1 MHPRYPGPQL
11 AAVPL
16 IPPVEPNLVA
26 ATAEERERVK
36 FAITLYDRQMA
47 NITKERALRDKW
59 KLAQATGIL
68 TLQAALREQPEAL
81 LLIKTEENPFLA
93 WDTLQTLYRGA
104 VGGIVTDKG
113 MIQVAKSEYQSMV
126 FNETSPPSVQ
136 VAHLRHLQ
144 QQLIGTTSAI
154 TDAAFLDDV
163 IARFVVLPLYTTTV
177 ELHQNIVGLTV
188 TQLVLRLTAKFNQ
201 VNAAAVSPATGYY
214 GRKPSIDTSGALPSI
229 TEDNNV
235 FRKEKCNC
243 CSQVGHN
250 KHACRIWR
258 ADHPRDRS
266 KKKNRGAEDE
276 GIGMLA
282 MSTGHSFGYSS
293 YHWSTGKWLFILLLV
308 VVSLNLGTALN

>member
-1 MHPRYPGPQL
+1 MSLNPPINSSVAVPVPIFQTGQSFVIFESEFQTYLAAKDLRDVFANQADPRLSPMHPRYPGPQL

-113 MIQVAKSEYQSMV
+113 MIQE
-126 FNETSPPSVQ
+126 
-136 VAHLRHLQ
+136 
-144 QQLIGTTSAI
+144 
-154 TDAAFLDDV
+154 
-163 IARFVVLPLYTTTV
+163 
-177 ELHQNIVGLTV
+177 
-188 TQLVLRLTAKFNQ
+188 
-201 VNAAAVSPATGYY
+201 
-214 GRKPSIDTSGALPSI
+214 
-229 TEDNNV
+229 
-235 FRKEKCNC
+235 
-243 CSQVGHN
+243 
-250 KHACRIWR
+250 
-258 ADHPRDRS
+258 
-266 KKKNRGAEDE
+266 
-276 GIGMLA
+276 
-282 MSTGHSFGYSS
+282 
-293 YHWSTGKWLFILLLV
+293 
-308 VVSLNLGTALN
+308 